1 MQRFSL
7 GSVDLNLLKVI
18 YALVVKGN
26 MTAAGEYIGLSQPA
40 MSHALKRVRA
50 IMGDELFK
58 KPPVAL

>member
-7 GSVDLNLLKVI
+7 GSIDLNLLKVI

-40 MSHALKRVRA
+40 MSHALKRVPWTKHLARPSTA
-50 IMGDELFK
+50 G
-58 KPPVAL
+58 